1 MAKSTFP
8 IECIN
13 EIFKHFENDTT
24 SLHSCLLV
32 NRLWCRTIIP
42 ILWRKPFSLMQR
54 SIKFSLSLIEIYLL
68 FLNEEEK
75 QLRKYHP
82 ELYPIFKKVLFNYP
96 SFLKEFYY
104 ETMFSSIKLWVK
116 TTITITSSQFDNQYN
131 SNYIN
136 KISHRLSQSLFKMFL
151 RNNAKVYL
159 LNIKSF
165 ENNPDFP
172 YLPKDSFSTSFSNL
186 KIFQFSVDSQPLYNL
201 PNTYS
206 FLKSLSQSCN
216 TLSHIFI
223 DSYFNNNDD
232 GKEEIFFN
240 IIKSQRNIKKFIINS
255 HGNIPKSILNL
266 LINQSSLVLLHFI
279 DTKFNN
285 LFPFEILLNCNN
297 LKFLLIVNCH
307 ELEHNNNTINNNNSN
322 NSNNTSL
329 SSHTIPSSHTITS
342 LSSSSSSSSSLSPK
356 NIKCK
361 IDTLHLKNNHFL
373 PLTISNLIQLSGINL
388 TTLCLD
394 RTTSYIILSKPLSIH
409 CPNITHLILTLDSIS
424 FFQSVQSIIS
434 NLNLKYFGIRSFG
447 WTNELI
453 SDLGN
458 YLPISL
464 KYLELSCFFDYEALY
479 MLLKNC
485 KCKLRGLIMIMFNDD
500 YLKFIID
507 YAKIN
512 DEFNLLGIDGYLA
525 EDDESS
531 FLKILKEETN
541 VKIVDQDEIKFE
553 SSPLYFDYLYKR

>member
-1 MAKSTFP
+1 MAVSTFP

-13 EIFKHFENDTT
+13 EIFKYFENDKT

-42 ILWRKPFSLMQR
+42 ILWSRTFTLMR
-54 SIKFSLSLIEIYLL
+54 PSIKFSLSLISIYLS

-82 ELYPIFKKVLFNYP
+82 ELYPTFNQVLFNYP

-104 ETMFSSIKLWVK
+104 ETMFSSVKFWIK
-116 TTITITSSQFDNQYN
+116 TTITITPQFDNQYN
-131 SNYIN
+131 FNYIN

-172 YLPKDSFSTSFSNL
+172 YLPNFKDSFSNL
-186 KIFQFSVDSQPLYNL
+186 KIFQFSVDLQPLHNL

-223 DSYFNNNDD
+223 DSYFNNDD
-232 GKEEIFFN
+232 DKEEIFFN
-240 IIKSQRNIKKFIINS
+240 IIKAQRNIKKFIINS

-279 DTKFNN
+279 DTTFNN

-307 ELEHNNNTINNNNSN
+307 EHNNNINSN
-322 NSNNTSL
+322 NIS
-329 SSHTIPSSHTITS
+329 SSHTITS
-342 LSSSSSSSSSLSPK
+342 TSHTITSTSSSSSSSFFPK
-356 NIKCK
+356 NINCK

-394 RTTSYIILSKPLSIH
+394 RTTSYIILSNPLSIH

-424 FFQSVQSIIS
+424 FFQSVQTIIS

-512 DEFNLLGIDGYLA
+512 DEFNLLGIDGYLS
-525 EDDESS
+525 EEGESS
-531 FLKILKEETN
+531 FFKILKEETN

>member
-1 MAKSTFP
+1 
-8 IECIN
+8 
-13 EIFKHFENDTT
+13 
-24 SLHSCLLV
+24 
-32 NRLWCRTIIP
+32 
-42 ILWRKPFSLMQR
+42 MQR

-232 GKEEIFFN
+232 
-240 IIKSQRNIKKFIINS
+240 
-255 HGNIPKSILNL
+255 
-266 LINQSSLVLLHFI
+266 
-279 DTKFNN
+279 
-285 LFPFEILLNCNN
+285 
-297 LKFLLIVNCH
+297 
-307 ELEHNNNTINNNNSN
+307 
-322 NSNNTSL
+322 
-329 SSHTIPSSHTITS
+329 
-342 LSSSSSSSSSLSPK
+342 
-356 NIKCK
+356 
-361 IDTLHLKNNHFL
+361 DTLHLKNNHFL